1 MSEQIP
7 NTVAG
12 GFFSIREVSW
22 ILGVDESEVSRMIR
36 VGTLPAIRR
45 RTRLVVPAYAV
56 ARLLPAPFEGGRDE

>member
-7 NTVAG
+7 STVAG

-45 RTRLVVPAYAV
+45 RSRLVVPAYAV
-56 ARLLPAPFEGGRDE
+56 ARLLPTPFEGGNNG

>member
-1 MSEQIP
+1 MSEYISKAI
-7 NTVAG
+7 AG

-45 RTRLVVPAYAV
+45 RTRLVVPAYAI
-56 ARLLPAPFEGGRDE
+56 ARLLPTPFEGGQR